1 MAFSFGPN
9 GFREENSDI
18 KFILEIIDGMYDW
31 VRVLDKNSNIIF
43 LNKAMADALN
53 CYAPG
58 KKCYELLGREAPCEN
73 CISRKAVFNGY
84 PHEKEEII
92 NGRIFSVMSS
102 PVRNQNGEII
112 AVVEVLRDVTQMK
125 QMQQKIIEHNK
136 NLQNN
141 LEMAKKLQYS
151 LLPDEFFDERI
162 NFSYF
167 YESCEM
173 LGGDFIDIFAIDE
186 DHIGVYIAD
195 VSGHGVP
202 ASMLTVFLF
211 SSINREILSPA
222 SALEGLY
229 KKFNCSSL
237 GNNMYI
243 TVFYAIIN
251 LKDRKM
257 TYSNAGHNVCP
268 IVFGNNRFE
277 LLRVPGVPISNWV
290 NTPSY
295 TDRSIILNP
304 KDRLF
309 LYTDGL
315 IELKNSEGEQFG
327 EERLLNILLN
337 DTSRPDAV
345 LSKIYKAA
353 SKFASPEKPLQL
365 ADDITM
371 ALLEIK

>member
-1 MAFSFGPN
+1 
-9 GFREENSDI
+9 
-18 KFILEIIDGMYDW
+18 
-31 VRVLDKNSNIIF
+31 
-43 LNKAMADALN
+43 
-53 CYAPG
+53 
-58 KKCYELLGREAPCEN
+58 
-73 CISRKAVFNGY
+73 
-84 PHEKEEII
+84 
-92 NGRIFSVMSS
+92 
-102 PVRNQNGEII
+102 
-112 AVVEVLRDVTQMK
+112 
-125 QMQQKIIEHNK
+125 
-136 NLQNN
+136 
-141 LEMAKKLQYS
+141 
-151 LLPDEFFDERI
+151 
-162 NFSYF
+162 
-167 YESCEM
+167 M